1 MTKGIFMNIIFVV
14 LKFEEIT
21 KFKDDLTSHLSKIIL
36 DILKLKEYGL
46 NKIDIYV

>member
-1 MTKGIFMNIIFVV
+1 MNIIFVV

-46 NKIDIYV
+46 NTIDIYV